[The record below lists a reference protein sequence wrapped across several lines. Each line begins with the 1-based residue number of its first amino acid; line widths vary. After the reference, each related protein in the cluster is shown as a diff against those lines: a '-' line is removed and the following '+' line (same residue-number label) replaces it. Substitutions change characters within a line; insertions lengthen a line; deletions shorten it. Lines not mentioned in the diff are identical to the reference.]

1 MESDLL
7 LAHLLRLRAAMDCAL
22 EAAVPVSDDDVYLL
36 VGLVDEL
43 DRAMRG
49 GADVPSRWRSPRER
63 TSAIRRGFSLDLS
76 VAPSNDNA
84 SRRRRSRVRTTRIHS
99 QLALPWVG

>member
-1 MESDLL
+1 MEPDLL

-43 DRAMRG
+43 DRAMRA
-49 GADVPSRWRSPRER
+49 GASVPSRWRKQSV
-63 TSAIRRGFSLDLS
+63 TSAKSRGFSLDLS
-76 VAPSNDNA
+76 VTPGNDNA
-84 SRRRRSRVRTTRIHS
+84 LRRRRPRVRGTRLAS

>member
-1 MESDLL
+1 MEPDLL

-36 VGLVDEL
+36 LGLVDEL
-43 DRAMRG
+43 DRAMRS
-49 GADVPSRWRSPRER
+49 GAGVPSRWRPPSER
-63 TSAIRRGFSLDLS
+63 RSAKSRAFSLDLS
-76 VAPSNDNA
+76 VAPGNDNA
-84 SRRRRSRVRTTRIHS
+84 SRRRRARVRGTRVAS